1 MSHIVGTSSSSPKRC
16 FIQLLNKRNRKKLLL
31 RHSLNIVQNIS
42 VQSTCAISSQ
52 RLLESIFRKR
62 VVFFNP
68 TKNFRRQDF
77 TVDSTRFL
85 EAAVKF
91 PQKKEVSLKGMTGLR
106 INGLQTQD
114 QQGHFFVLSY
124 GFLRMNVKMPLIYWL
139 NFQDPADNGF
149 GPNVYFFFACFH
161 EEAWK
166 FLRRN
171 FLFTFH
177 S

>member
-1 MSHIVGTSSSSPKRC
+1 MSYIVGTSSSSPKRC

-62 VVFFNP
+62 VAFFNP
-68 TKNFRRQDF
+68 TKFFLGKSLQLTLPGFWRQL
-77 TVDSTRFL
+77 SNSHR
-85 EAAVKF
+85 
-91 PQKKEVSLKGMTGLR
+91 KKKVSLKGMTGLR

-124 GFLRMNVKMPLIYWL
+124 GFLRMNVKMSLIYWL

-149 GPNVYFFFACFH
+149 GPNVYFFFA
-161 EEAWK
+161 W
-166 FLRRN
+166 L
-171 FLFTFH
+171 